1 MEIELKKIH
10 EDQRGY
16 IYLVKNL
23 LSDDREFTFLE
34 TKKGFARGGCLHSKD
49 ENLVV
54 IKGKIRYM
62 FGDEEKIMSQ
72 GESTIIP
79 AGVPHAWVALE
90 DSILSEWGITSEEKG
105 MDVKNPEMRKIID
118 EMNKKNSLI

>member
-1 MEIELKKIH
+1 
-10 EDQRGY
+10 
-16 IYLVKNL
+16 
-23 LSDDREFTFLE
+23 
-34 TKKGFARGGCLHSKD
+34 
-49 ENLVV
+49 
-54 IKGKIRYM
+54 
-62 FGDEEKIMSQ
+62 MSQ